1 MSTAKKKLTT
11 CAPKTAVAY
20 ARYSSARQRDV
31 SIEQQLRDIRSFAER
46 EGYTIIHEYADHA
59 RSGFKRSDL
68 RAEFQNMLLNAES
81 GSFDTVIAW
90 KVDRFGRDRRES
102 ATYKGRLADLGVSV
116 VYAMEPI
123 PDGAAGCLT
132 EGMLEAIAEWYSR
145 NLSENTKRGQN
156 DNSMKC
162 ITNGQTPYGY
172 AVGPDKHFIISEPE
186 AAIVRRVFDYYSKGN
201 SYTAIARKL
210 NEEGLKTSHGY
221 PYHRNTVMYLL
232 QNDSYIG
239 IYHYGGISV
248 PGGMPA
254 IIRQDLWDLCQAM
267 RRKKTKKHEKSEFN
281 YYLSGKCICG
291 VCGSN
296 VHATH
301 CTMRNQ
307 ERVPYYVCG
316 RKKLTKDCPTHFIR
330 KEIIEGPVFDLLIN
344 KILNGDLLDSF
355 IDEVSKAMKVR
366 QESSP
371 QKMLEEELKRVNKK
385 IDNINQAISEGIW
398 TKQTKEML
406 EQLSAT
412 AEKLQHDLAYRKMT
426 EGKIASR
433 DKIRFMFYKLAQ
445 EDYNNPE
452 CRQVMINTM
461 INSITI
467 YDHWLKVAVNC
478 IENVGRIDPENLPSI
493 EDIPEIKRIGNCTV
507 SERKL
512 CIADPYPVIVF
523 KIAI

>member
-11 CAPKTAVAY
+11 CATKTAVAY

-31 SIEQQLRDIRSFAER
+31 SIEQQLRDIRAFADR

-68 RAEFQNMLLNAES
+68 RAEFQEMLLAAES

-116 VYAMEPI
+116 IYAMEPI

-156 DNSMKC
+156 DNSLKC

-172 AVGPDKHFIISEPE
+172 RVGPDKHFVIYEPE
-186 AAIVRRVFDYYSKGN
+186 AAIVRRIFDYYSKGYT
-201 SYTAIARKL
+201 YTAITEEMNK
-210 NEEGLKTSHGY
+210 EGLKTRLGN
-221 PYHRNTVMYLL
+221 PYIRNTIMYII

-239 IYHYGGISV
+239 VYHYGGVRVS
-248 PGGMPA
+248 GGMPA
-254 IIRQDLWDLCQAM
+254 IISQELWDICQAM
-267 RRKKTKKHEKSEFN
+267 RQKKTKKHAKSEFD
-281 YYLSGKCICG
+281 YYLAGKCNCG
-291 VCGSN
+291 VCGAN

-301 CTMRNQ
+301 CTMRHNKKLA
-307 ERVPYYVCG
+307 YYVCG
-316 RKKLTKDCPTHFIR
+316 NKKRTGCSSHFVR
-330 KEIIEGPVFDLLIN
+330 KEKIEEPIFDFLIN
-344 KILNGDLLDSF
+344 DVLNGEVLDTF
-355 IDEVSKAMKVR
+355 VDEVATALKVSH
-366 QESSP
+366 ETSP
-371 QKMLEEELKRVNKK
+371 QKILEAELKRVNKK
-385 IDNINQAISEGIW
+385 IENINTAISEGIW
-398 TKQTKEML
+398 TKQTGEML

-412 AEKLQHDLAYRKMT
+412 AEKLQHDLAYRQMT
-426 EGKIASR
+426 EGRIASR
-433 DKIRFMFYKLAQ
+433 DRIRFMFHKLATG
-445 EDYNNPE
+445 DYDKPE
-452 CRQVMINTM
+452 CRHMMINTL
-461 INSITI
+461 INSVTI

-478 IENVGRIDPENLPSI
+478 IGNVGRIDPDDLPPLENV
-493 EDIPEIKRIGNCTV
+493 PEIKRIGNCTV
-507 SERKL
+507 SGRKL
-512 CIADPYPVIVF
+512 CIVNPYPVIVF